1 MHPRIFF
8 CSSGRESKQNTVQ
21 LLEQSIETSKGQLK
35 KGTIILKSNKETL
48 ETLNRALNALETER
62 FDLFED
68 KNPTREEQRFKKS
81 LTRKLERKELLVKS
95 LQTLDLRLS
104 NLTTTE
110 QTTTNRLKTV
120 QENWRQTHQTLQL
133 AIQETDFQDIANIR
147 QSILSIAESQRIE
160 QRQQQLQTA
169 YAQKQQSLKDAE
181 QQLTTEKEKALTTI
195 SVEELNGTLL
205 TVQTTFRQIQQEI
218 GGIKERLMQNKLAKD
233 KAKDQLEAIESQ
245 QLEAN
250 RWGRLSEIIGMK
262 NGKKFRVFA
271 QGLTLKRLVQLAN
284 RHLKKLNARYF
295 IEKRHDE
302 DLQLDIVD
310 LYQANTKRSMST
322 LSGGES
328 FLVSLALA
336 LGLSDLAGKNTQIE
350 SLFIDEGFGT
360 LDEKTLDIAI
370 ETLENLQAKGK
381 TIGVISHVRALKERI
396 STQIQVIKKG
406 GGMSTLR
413 MTG

>member
-1 MHPRIFF
+1 
-8 CSSGRESKQNTVQ
+8 
-21 LLEQSIETSKGQLK
+21 
-35 KGTIILKSNKETL
+35 
-48 ETLNRALNALETER
+48 
-62 FDLFED
+62 
-68 KNPTREEQRFKKS
+68 
-81 LTRKLERKELLVKS
+81 
-95 LQTLDLRLS
+95 
-104 NLTTTE
+104 
-110 QTTTNRLKTV
+110 
-120 QENWRQTHQTLQL
+120 
-133 AIQETDFQDIANIR
+133 
-147 QSILSIAESQRIE
+147 
-160 QRQQQLQTA
+160 
-169 YAQKQQSLKDAE
+169 
-181 QQLTTEKEKALTTI
+181 
-195 SVEELNGTLL
+195 
-205 TVQTTFRQIQQEI
+205 
-218 GGIKERLMQNKLAKD
+218 
-233 KAKDQLEAIESQ
+233 
-245 QLEAN
+245 
-250 RWGRLSEIIGMK
+250 MK